1 MFCDIAI
8 DATVL
13 NEAKDQ
19 VKLIFLCCAE
29 ATKGT
34 SALFQVDFFLLLTQD
49 PSVLSVT
56 RNAAPGIKEFNPFED
71 PNSSQVSNGDCKVVR
86 FPFSRMQALSVT
98 FPIFGF
104 EFRSVNKFAILKFS
118 DLYILATVF

>member
-34 SALFQVDFFLLLTQD
+34 STELFQVDSFLLLTQD

-71 PNSSQVSNGDCKVVR
+71 PNSSQVSNGDYKVVR
-86 FPFSRMQALSVT
+86 FPFSRM
-98 FPIFGF
+98 
-104 EFRSVNKFAILKFS
+104 
-118 DLYILATVF
+118 